1 MRIAAVV
8 RMHREKHPEM
18 YCPFAHPPCLW
29 RTGGGFCPRHMPTD
43 PVERHAA
50 EALVQPMVSD
60 AAIQNVQAHANAM
73 PEARDA
79 LGRRPSGKVFRA
91 RLAKSLSGVLTV
103 HPEPLQHEEPQAREP
118 GGSWSA
124 L

>member
-1 MRIAAVV
+1 MPTHGAVAKLV
-8 RMHREKHPEM
+8 RLHKERHPEM
-18 YCPFAHPPCLW
+18 YCPACLW
-29 RTGGGFCPRHMPTD
+29 KTGGGYCPRHLPTD

-50 EALVQPMVSD
+50 EAMVDPMISD
-60 AAIQNVQAHANAM
+60 EAIRNVQAHAGAM
-73 PEARDA
+73 VEARDS